1 MKKDMNARMSLRT
14 IFDQTALD
22 YDEVRPGWL
31 PRRIDRGCYFYLC
44 HSQGRK
50 HNPLRE
56 AWIFNK
62 LLNTYSGHRNLEEAK
77 RSRLFRDIGELI
89 ENEYRGTITRPYL
102 AVLYIG
108 KKRKEI

>member
-1 MKKDMNARMSLRT
+1 MNEDMNARMFLRT
-14 IFDQTALD
+14 IFDQAALD
-22 YDEVRPGWL
+22 YDEVRPGYPEEL
-31 PRRIDRGCYFYLC
+31 IEDVIFISAIPKDASY
-44 HSQGRK
+44 
-50 HNPLRE
+50 NPLRE